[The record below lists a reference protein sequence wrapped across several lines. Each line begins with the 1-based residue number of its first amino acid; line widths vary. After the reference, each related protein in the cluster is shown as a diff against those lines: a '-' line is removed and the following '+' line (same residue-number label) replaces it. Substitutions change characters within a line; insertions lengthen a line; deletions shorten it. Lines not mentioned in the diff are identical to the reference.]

1 MALYV
6 SLVKFLKDG
15 FAGRVGGMHRVT
27 FLKHYLL
34 ALLVFNLA
42 ACSTLQT
49 VSIESAMR
57 KSPPPGVDYG
67 SLVVVKT
74 LAGETAK
81 FRVTAINADGLGGKQ
96 GFYRY
101 EDMAALS
108 VEDRAGKDGQ
118 VTTILLGLLGVAA
131 LVFLV
136 ANADSVSVC
145 SPAPC
150 EQP

>member
-1 MALYV
+1 MQV
-6 SLVKFLKDG
+6 TRLVI
-15 FAGRVGGMHRVT
+15 GMHRVR
-27 FLKHYLL
+27 FLNRYLL

-57 KSPPPGVDYG
+57 QSPPPGVDYG

-81 FRVTAINADGLGGKQ
+81 FRVTAINADGLGGQ
-96 GFYRY
+96 RGFYRY
-101 EDMAALS
+101 EDMATLR
-108 VEDRAGKDGQ
+108 VEDRRGADGQ

-145 SPAPC
+145 SSAPC